1 VERPRY
7 FRNEELVDCE
17 FGMIVEVDEG
27 AFDNFAHDFPVRII
41 YVRDGERRLTRS
53 IDGHNGQGP
62 GWTMDRGACPG

>member
-1 VERPRY
+1 
-7 FRNEELVDCE
+7 
-17 FGMIVEVDEG
+17 MIVEVDEG